1 MAMAAVDG
9 SSLPNLPSAPASP
22 ALIDSG
28 TFAQETNVNLERIS
42 LPGQETEAAKSKSK
56 SKTDS
61 ANTQTENSDKSE
73 KSASAENS
81 DKPVE
86 ASASFTEEAPRAI
99 AQSAPQRDADIVPI
113 DLTPVRLP
121 ERTSA
126 FNGLDSFK
134 SQALYKLPG
143 RVFFNASVEN
153 SLRFEANT
161 FQTNRHY
168 LSDMVYRVLPNVT
181 LGYALDKKTRVSAN
195 YFFFLI
201 NILCQQCLERIF
213 TSAVIDR
220 DVKINDKPTLLWRCP
235 ECSLSTPLIHHKCS
249 STT

>member
-1 MAMAAVDG
+1 MAMAAVDP
-9 SSLPNLPSAPASP
+9 SSSPNLPSAPVSP

-42 LPGQETEAAKSKSK
+42 LPGQETEAAKSRSK
-56 SKTDS
+56 SEPVDS
-61 ANTQTENSDKSE
+61 QSEVSESTE
-73 KSASAENS
+73 
-81 DKPVE
+81 KPVE

-99 AQSAPQRDADIVPI
+99 AQSTPQRNADIVPI

-168 LSDMVYRVLPNVT
+168 LSDMVYRVLP
-181 LGYALDKKTRVSAN
+181 K
-195 YFFFLI
+195 
-201 NILCQQCLERIF
+201 
-213 TSAVIDR
+213 DR
-220 DVKINDKPTLLWRCP
+220 KSVV
-235 ECSLSTPLIHHKCS
+235 
-249 STT
+249 